1 MNGVGGTLSFIQQ
14 TYHANFCVPGA
25 IPGTGDAAVSKAD
38 KHPHRGEPT
47 VSRGG
52 QVDNTRDT

>member
-25 IPGTGDAAVSKAD
+25 IPGTGGAAVSKAD

-47 VSRGG
+47 V
-52 QVDNTRDT
+52 